1 MKTLRW
7 LISIIVFSSLVIGGY
22 GWWLHSQRY
31 PATSDAYIGA
41 HVVRIAPQAGG
52 KVAELPVTDHARVTR
67 GQLLLAIDP
76 ESYEI
81 AVKRAEAN
89 VALADQAQ
97 AGAQAAVDAAQA
109 EVSELEAEHND
120 ALRNNER
127 MQDLLKRKSVAQAQA
142 DTARYKLRETTA
154 ALEDAR
160 SVLQQT
166 VRELGEAGARVRVAG
181 AALAEARLDL
191 SHTRVTAPVSGV
203 LGTLDVR
210 PGDVVTAGQQL
221 FPLVDGSAIWVDAN
235 YKETDLHR
243 IKIGQ
248 SATISVDMY
257 PGKTFHGHVESVGPA
272 SSAAFSL
279 LPPEN
284 ATGNWVKVTQ
294 RFPVRVRIDNP
305 DTATPLRLG
314 ASSTV
319 RIDTTGPGGAG
330 DKPVGGHRQVAPGN
344 AAAS

>member
-22 GWWLHSQRY
+22 GWWQHSQRY

-109 EVSELEAEHND
+109 EVSVREAENAD

-127 MQDLLKRKSVAQAQA
+127 MQDLLKRKSVARAQA

-160 SVLQQT
+160 SVLQQA
-166 VRELGEAGARVRVAG
+166 VRELGEAGARVRIAA
-181 AALAEARLDL
+181 AALADARLDL

-272 SSAAFSL
+272 SSAAFRAR
-279 LPPEN
+279 P
-284 ATGNWVKVTQ
+284 
-294 RFPVRVRIDNP
+294 R
-305 DTATPLRLG
+305 
-314 ASSTV
+314 
-319 RIDTTGPGGAG
+319 
-330 DKPVGGHRQVAPGN
+330 
-344 AAAS
+344 

>member
-1 MKTLRW
+1 
-7 LISIIVFSSLVIGGY
+7 
-22 GWWLHSQRY
+22 
-31 PATSDAYIGA
+31 
-41 HVVRIAPQAGG
+41 
-52 KVAELPVTDHARVTR
+52 VAELPVIDNARVVM

-109 EVSELEAEHND
+109 EVSEREAEHND

-181 AALAEARLDL
+181 AALADARLNL

-221 FPLVDGSAIWVDAN
+221 FPLVDESAIWVDAN

-243 IKIGQ
+243 IRIGQ
-248 SATISVDMY
+248 PATISVDMY

-272 SSAAFSL
+272 SSVAFSL

-294 RFPVRVRIDNP
+294 RFPIRVRIDKP
-305 DTATPLRLG
+305 DPATPLRLG
-314 ASSTV
+314 ASCTV
-319 RIDTTGPGGAG
+319 TIDTTGSGGAG
-330 DKPVGGHRQVAPGN
+330 DKPMGGHRQVAPGN
-344 AAAS
+344 AATS